1 MGKNWLKGVA
11 VAALTAVGAVAAQAA
26 DLPTRK
32 EAPAPVFVPPP
43 FTWTGFYI
51 GLNAGGII
59 TSGSRNATLYA
70 PGEVFLNSY
79 FPGGIGN
86 GQSGFIGGGQAGYNW
101 QTGAFVLGIVTDFDG
116 TTLSK
121 NFNYSSSPFSG
132 TGVPYWLY
140 GDTLNV
146 NAKASLDW
154 LGTTRG
160 KVGFVVTPDNRLMI
174 YGTGGVAYG
183 GGSSHFNVYD
193 SNYNAYWSGNPS
205 STRVGWTIGAGVEYA
220 ITNNIT
226 IGAEYLYADL
236 GSTKIL
242 ANPNSYAQEFFGT
255 NVYATAKIDY
265 NASIFR
271 ALLNYKF

>member
-1 MGKNWLKGVA
+1 MIRNWLKGVA
-11 VAALTAVGAVAAQAA
+11 IAALTAAGAVAAQAA

-59 TSGSRNATLYA
+59 TSGSRNATLVV
-70 PGEVFLNSY
+70 PSSGVWLSNY
-79 FPGGIGN
+79 FPNGIGN

-121 NFNYSSSPFSG
+121 NFNYSSSPFTG
-132 TGVPYWLY
+132 TGIPFLLN

-154 LGTTRG
+154 LGTTRA
-160 KVGFVVTPDNRLMI
+160 KVGFVVTPDNRLQI
-174 YGTGGVAYG
+174 YGTGGIAYG

-193 SNYNAYWSGNPS
+193 FGYNAYW
-205 STRVGWTIGAGVEYA
+205 AA
-220 ITNNIT
+220 IR
-226 IGAEYLYADL
+226 A
-236 GSTKIL
+236 
-242 ANPNSYAQEFFGT
+242 P
-255 NVYATAKIDY
+255 
-265 NASIFR
+265 R
-271 ALLNYKF
+271 ALAGRSAPASNMP